1 MDQGGT
7 GGSKGFDM
15 SSITTG
21 EKITLGGAAL
31 FLISTFA
38 FNWYKVSVAG
48 FGSATGSSRG
58 GITFIAILFS
68 IVAIV
73 EIVLRRFFGNTMLQG
88 QPIGKIHLGLA
99 GGAVIIMILRIFIKP
114 SVPAGLI
121 GVSVSLTFSFFIS
134 LILSLVWGYGAF
146 MMYSAPAEPSSMGGG
161 GMGDSTMGG
170 GGMTPPSPPPSTPPP
185 TTPPS

>member
-15 SSITTG
+15 ASVTTG
-21 EKITLGGAAL
+21 EKITLVGAAL
-31 FLISTFA
+31 FLISAFA

-48 FGSATGSSRG
+48 FGSVTGSSRG
-58 GITFIAILFS
+58 GITFIAIVFAIL
-68 IVAIV
+68 AIV
-73 EIVLRRFFGNTMLQG
+73 EIVLRRVVGNTMLEG

-121 GVSVSLTFSFFIS
+121 GVSVGLTFSFFIS

-146 MMYSAPAEPSSMGGG
+146 MMYSAPTEPSSMGGG
-161 GMGDSTMGG
+161 MGGSTMGG
-170 GGMTPPSPPPSTPPP
+170 GGMPPSTPPPSTPPP
-185 TTPPS
+185 TTPPG

>member
-15 SSITTG
+15 ASVTTG
-21 EKITLGGAAL
+21 EKITLAGAVL
-31 FLISTFA
+31 FLISAFA

-48 FGSATGSSRG
+48 FGSVTGSSRG
-58 GITFIAILFS
+58 GITFIAIVFA

-73 EIVLRRFFGNTMLQG
+73 EIVLRRFFANTMLQG

-114 SVPAGLI
+114 SVPSGLI
-121 GVSVSLTFSFFIS
+121 GVSVGLTFSFFIS
-134 LILSLVWGYGAF
+134 LLLSLVWGYGAF
-146 MMYSAPAEPSSMGGG
+146 
-161 GMGDSTMGG
+161 
-170 GGMTPPSPPPSTPPP
+170 
-185 TTPPS
+185 